1 MDTGVLSLII
11 ILIIAVV
18 FLTDRLPVAVVTMA
32 GAIICGVLG
41 LIDYPSVFSGLAGT
55 TSILLMSMM
64 IVGSSLFHTGLAD
77 RISRAFLKV
86 TGTTE
91 TGIMLS
97 VMVLSALMSSI
108 CNNVGV
114 VVTLM
119 PIVMGICKR
128 SKLSPSRLL
137 MPLGYGSAVGGAIT
151 LVGTAS
157 SVTCNGVLEGLG
169 LPSLG
174 FLDFA
179 WVGIPLTVLTILYM
193 LTLGKKLI
201 PNYEI
206 NLDEIQEAGE
216 TEADRG
222 KMIISGI
229 VLICVVL
236 GMAFNP
242 GGIPLYM
249 ISSIGALVVILTG
262 CITEKQAYASISW
275 PVIVR
280 AGGMIAV
287 SNAVSKSGGG
297 DMIANFVV
305 EVLGK
310 NSSPYLITA
319 VLLLVVTVM
328 TQFLSNVSTA
338 ALMTPIAVFIAQGI
352 GVNPVTMAMI
362 VAIGANAS
370 FMTPV
375 GTQSLTTICDPGHYK
390 FRDYVKVGTPVVLIN
405 FLIGLV
411 LIPLIWPF

>member
-1 MDTGVLSLII
+1 
-11 ILIIAVV
+11 
-18 FLTDRLPVAVVTMA
+18 
-32 GAIICGVLG
+32 
-41 LIDYPSVFSGLAGT
+41 
-55 TSILLMSMM
+55 
-64 IVGSSLFHTGLAD
+64 
-77 RISRAFLKV
+77 
-86 TGTTE
+86 
-91 TGIMLS
+91 
-97 VMVLSALMSSI
+97 
-108 CNNVGV
+108 
-114 VVTLM
+114 
-119 PIVMGICKR
+119 
-128 SKLSPSRLL
+128 
-137 MPLGYGSAVGGAIT
+137 
-151 LVGTAS
+151 
-157 SVTCNGVLEGLG
+157 
-169 LPSLG
+169 
-174 FLDFA
+174 
-179 WVGIPLTVLTILYM
+179 
-193 LTLGKKLI
+193 
-201 PNYEI
+201 
-206 NLDEIQEAGE
+206 
-216 TEADRG
+216 
-222 KMIISGI
+222 MIISGI

-275 PVIVR
+275 PVIVI